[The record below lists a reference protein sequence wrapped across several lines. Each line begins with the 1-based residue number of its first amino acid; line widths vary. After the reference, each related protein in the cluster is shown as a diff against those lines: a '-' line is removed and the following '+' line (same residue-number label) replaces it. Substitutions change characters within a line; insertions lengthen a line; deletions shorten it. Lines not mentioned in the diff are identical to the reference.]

1 MMSLFLCSLFL
12 WLMPRRVR
20 VGTLV
25 RRISLACLALMGTAA
40 PTPAEEPAKSR
51 LGSLGVAMVPRDA
64 AFVSSSLRLRE
75 QYDAIANSN
84 AFKSIL
90 QLPAVRRALDS
101 LDEQRSTPG
110 SPFSTFDT
118 FMQLPENED
127 AVELLADMVAT
138 DTFVYGEPSCVSFWQ
153 LVRKLADAQ
162 QRIGVGEATGGEADI
177 VVESIAEE
185 DDDQQAQ
192 LRAAAVDTVD
202 AARQARAV
210 IAALAGNLD
219 LLVVPDIVWGFKT
232 TKGDLATDQIKRLE
246 VLATLLV
253 QADPDLA
260 RAVNRRTVAGGDF
273 LTFTLDGAVAPWDEI
288 ERSAIEMTGD
298 AEGVAR
304 VLGRL
309 KQLDVVIAIGRVGD
323 WVIVSLGDSADHLEK
338 LALPNGG
345 RKGVLTLP
353 AFAPLMEHGDERFT
367 GVSYMSESLCEAV
380 NSSRSDVE
388 SLLGVV
394 EQLDESTGVTA
405 EAKKDFRGLA
415 ETIVDEWGK
424 RVPEPGPW
432 MAFSFLADRGYE
444 GYSWNWARNQPF
456 DGTRRLDLLEH
467 AGGAPLGVMVSRMKN
482 DPEGIDAAIDIIQGA
497 WALLQKHGRPEMGV
511 DAREKIDA
519 FSEHVLPLAGRFA
532 AILRDKIARSLADGQ
547 VGLVLDSKGRTK
559 RVQGDLPPSAEPLPL
574 VEPAIVVSLA
584 DPKLFKEGL
593 SDLFALGDE
602 LTDALRQMDPDAVPA
617 GYRIPE
623 PEKAKGDEGAVWSW
637 KLVNSRLDDQIRP
650 AIGVS
655 DDVAVFTI
663 APKQA
668 GRMLVASRLETG
680 SQLARFDEPL
690 ASAAAFDV
698 AGVIDAV
705 EPWVIYLTRYGCVQ
719 ERDGV
724 VDPDD
729 ELSAADENEQA
740 REVLDHVRVVLA
752 AAKSLRAAA
761 AETSFQGD
769 ALVTHWR
776 NVIRDTPAK

>member
-1 MMSLFLCSLFL
+1 MPPMMSLFL
-12 WLMPRRVR
+12 WVMPRRVWVR
-20 VGTLV
+20 TVV
-25 RRISLACLALMGTAA
+25 RRVSLACFALVTGAATGTA
-40 PTPAEEPAKSR
+40 EELGTSR
-51 LGSLGVAMVPRDA
+51 LGSLGVALVPQDA

-75 QYDAIANSN
+75 QYDAIVNSN

-153 LVRKLADAQ
+153 LVRTLADAQ
-162 QRIGVGEATGGEADI
+162 QRAGVGEATGGEADI
-177 VVESIAEE
+177 VVESIEEE
-185 DDDQQAQ
+185 DGDQQTE
-192 LRAAAVDTVD
+192 LRGAAVDSVD

-232 TKGDLATDQIKRLE
+232 AKGDLATDQIKRLE
-246 VLATLLV
+246 VLATLML

-260 RAVNRRTVAGGDF
+260 RAVDRRKVAAGDF
-273 LTFTLDGAVAPWDEI
+273 LTFTLDGALAPWDEI
-288 ERSAIEMTGD
+288 ERSAVEMTED
-298 AEGVAR
+298 AEGVAK
-304 VLGRL
+304 VFGRL

-338 LALPNGG
+338 LVLSNGG
-345 RKGVLTLP
+345 RKGLLTLP
-353 AFAPLMEHGDERFT
+353 AFAPLAEYGEKRLT
-367 GVSYMSESLCEAV
+367 GISYMSESLCEAV

-394 EQLDESTGVTA
+394 DQLDESAGVTA

-424 RVPEPGPW
+424 RAPEPGPW

-456 DGTRRLDLLEH
+456 DGTKRLDLLEH
-467 AGGAPLGVMVSRMKN
+467 AGGEPLGVMVSRMKN
-482 DPEGIDAAIDIIQGA
+482 DPEGIDAAVDIIQGA
-497 WALLQKHGRPEMGV
+497 WALFQKHGRPEMGI
-511 DAREKIDA
+511 DEREKLDA
-519 FSEHVLPLAGRFA
+519 FSEHVLPLAGKFA
-532 AILRDKIARSLADGQ
+532 AILRDKVAKSLADGQ

-559 RVQGDLPPSAEPLPL
+559 RVQGELPPSAEPLPL
-574 VEPAIVVSLA
+574 VEPAVVVSLA

-602 LTDALRQMDPDAVPA
+602 LTDALRQMDPDAVPE

-623 PEKAKGDEGAVWSW
+623 PEKSKGDDGSVWSW
-637 KLVNSRLDDQIRP
+637 KLLNSRLDDQIRP
-650 AIGVS
+650 AIGVG
-655 DDVAVFTI
+655 DDVAVFSM

-668 GRMLVASRLETG
+668 GRMLVESRLETG
-680 SQLARFDEPL
+680 SQLAKFDEPL

-698 AGVIDAV
+698 AGAIDAL

-729 ELSAADENEQA
+729 ELTAADENEQA
-740 REVLDHVRVVLA
+740 KEVLEHVRVVLA

>member
-1 MMSLFLCSLFL
+1 MMSLFL
-12 WLMPRRVR
+12 WVMPRRVW
-20 VGTLV
+20 VGSAF
-25 RRISLACLALMGTAA
+25 RRGSLACLALAASAAAVTAD
-40 PTPAEEPAKSR
+40 EPATSR
-51 LGSLGVAMVPRDA
+51 LGGLGVAMVPQDA
-64 AFVSSSLRLRE
+64 AFLSSSLRIRE
-75 QYDAIANSN
+75 QYDAIVNSN
-84 AFKSIL
+84 AWKSIL

-162 QRIGVGEATGGEADI
+162 QQAGVGEATDGEVDI
-177 VVESIAEE
+177 VVESIE
-185 DDDQQAQ
+185 DEDGETE
-192 LRAAAVDTVD
+192 LRGGAVDSVD
-202 AARQARAV
+202 AVRQARAV
-210 IAALAGNLD
+210 ITALAGNLD
-219 LLVVPDIVWGFKT
+219 LLVVPDLVWGFKT
-232 TKGDLATDQIKRLE
+232 AKGDLATDQIKRLE
-246 VLATLLV
+246 VLATLML

-260 RAVNRRTVAGGDF
+260 QAVTRRKVAGGDF
-273 LTFTLDGAVAPWDEI
+273 LTFTLDGALAPWDEI
-288 ERSAIEMTGD
+288 ERSAVETTDD
-298 AEGVAR
+298 AKGVAK
-304 VLGRL
+304 VFGRL
-309 KQLDVVIAIGRVGD
+309 KQLDVVVAIGRVGD

-338 LALPNGG
+338 LVLPNGG
-345 RKGVLTLP
+345 RKGLLTLP
-353 AFAPLMEHGDERFT
+353 ALAPLVEHGDKRLT
-367 GVSYMSESLCEAV
+367 GIAYMSESLCEAV

-394 EQLDESTGVTA
+394 EQLDESAGVTA

-432 MAFSFLADRGYE
+432 LAFSFLADRGYE

-456 DGTRRLDLLEH
+456 DGTKRLDLLEH

-482 DPEGIDAAIDIIQGA
+482 DPEGIDAAVDIIRGA
-497 WALLQKHGRPEMGV
+497 WALFQKHGRPEMGI
-511 DAREKIDA
+511 DDREKLDA
-519 FSEHVLPLAGRFA
+519 FSEHVAPLGGKFA
-532 AILRDKIARSLADGQ
+532 AILRDKLAKSLADGQ
-547 VGLVLDSKGRTK
+547 IGLVLDSKARTK
-559 RVQGDLPPSAEPLPL
+559 RIQGELPPSAEPLPL
-574 VEPAIVVSLA
+574 IEPAVVVSLA

-593 SDLFALGDE
+593 SDLFALGDD
-602 LTDALRQMDPDAVPA
+602 LTDALRQMDPGTVPE

-623 PEKAKGDEGAVWSW
+623 PEKSKGDEGSVWSW
-637 KLVNSRLDDQIRP
+637 KLLNSRLDEQIRP
-650 AIGVS
+650 TIGVG
-655 DDVAVFTI
+655 DDVAVFSM

-668 GRMLVASRLETG
+668 GRMLVESRLETG
-680 SQLARFDEPL
+680 SQLATFDEPL

-698 AGVIDAV
+698 AGVIDAI
-705 EPWVIYLTRYGCVQ
+705 EPWVTYLTRYGCVQ
-719 ERDGV
+719 ERDGA

-729 ELSAADENEQA
+729 ELTAADENEQA
-740 REVLDHVRVVLA
+740 KEVLEHVQVVLA

-761 AETSFQGD
+761 AETSYQGD